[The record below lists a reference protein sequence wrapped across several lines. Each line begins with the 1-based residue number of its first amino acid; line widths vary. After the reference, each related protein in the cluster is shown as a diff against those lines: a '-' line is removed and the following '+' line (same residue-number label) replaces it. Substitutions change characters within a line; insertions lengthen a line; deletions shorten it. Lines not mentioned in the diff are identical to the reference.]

1 VDLVGSGAAP
11 HADCWM
17 ALHIF
22 STRQRRGAFD
32 FLGKV
37 NSLSYNI
44 GYSDVGGYVRCAKM
58 NDPTLRMRLLNETDA
73 RRMGTGPML
82 KSRL

>member
-1 VDLVGSGAAP
+1 MDLVGSGAAP

-44 GYSDVGGYVRCAKM
+44 GYSDVGGYVRCAKV
-58 NDPTLRMRLLNETDA
+58 NDHTPA
-73 RRMGTGPML
+73 CSRRATSSFIVRDP
-82 KSRL
+82 R